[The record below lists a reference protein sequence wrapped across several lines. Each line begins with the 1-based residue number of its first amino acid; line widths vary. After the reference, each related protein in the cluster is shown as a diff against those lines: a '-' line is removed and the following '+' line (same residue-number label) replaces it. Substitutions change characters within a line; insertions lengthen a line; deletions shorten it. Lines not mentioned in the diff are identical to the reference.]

1 MTLNS
6 RRRFFQKAGAGFAT
20 LTLGTFSIQKYT
32 FRPAS
37 TPYFT
42 NGFKIA
48 EVGSG
53 SVMIWTRLCGQADP
67 NPVRH
72 ERVETVFRHPIDF
85 DENMP
90 VDQMD
95 GSVKGSGGFVRA
107 TLKTSTKRSK
117 TIWKS
122 AWFPALK
129 KNDFTVQI
137 PFDKLSQET
146 SYELTL
152 EAKASE
158 RSEIVITKGT
168 FRTAPAPQTVVPV
181 QLTTS
186 TCQYFWSFDDA
197 QRGFRTYDSMGRLK
211 PDFFIHT
218 GDYIYYDK
226 PGPLAKNAEKARHKW
241 HAMNGWP
248 ALRDFFQK
256 TPIYMLKDDHDLLS
270 DDVNPDTPAYGE
282 LTVAEGLKIWR
293 ENVPLHDKP
302 YRTLRWGKDLQ
313 IWLVEGREYRS
324 ANKKPDGNDKTIW
337 GREQKQWFQRSVKDS
352 DATFKLLLSPTPV
365 VGPDRDKKTDNHA
378 NAAFATEGH
387 WLRRFISQQKNM
399 YTVNGDRHWQYV
411 SVDPETG
418 VTEFGSGPVS
428 DYHAQ
433 GWPEDD
439 LRPEHKFLRVK
450 GGFLGIKVARPNGK
464 PEITFTH
471 YDVDGKPVHEE
482 KRLALTT

>member
-6 RRRFFQKAGAGFAT
+6 RRRFLQKTGASFAT
-20 LTLGTFSIQKYT
+20 LTLGKFSIQKYS
-32 FRPAS
+32 FRPAP
-37 TPYFT
+37 TLYFT

-53 SVMIWTRLCGQADP
+53 SALIWTRLCGQAAP
-67 NPVRH
+67 NSVRH
-72 ERVETVFRHPIDF
+72 QRVETVFRHPIDF
-85 DENMP
+85 NENQP

-95 GSVKGSGGFVRA
+95 GAVKGANGWVRA
-107 TLKTSTKRSK
+107 TLKQGTQTQRSD
-117 TIWKS
+117 WKPAS
-122 AWFPALK
+122 ADQ
-129 KNDFTVQI
+129 DFTVQF
-137 PFDKLSQET
+137 PFEKLRAATTCQ
-146 SYELTL
+146 LTL
-152 EAKASE
+152 EAKATE
-158 RSEIVITKGT
+158 NGEITSTTGT
-168 FRTAPAPQTVVPV
+168 FQTAPNPQAVVPV

-197 QRGFRTYDSMGRLK
+197 QRGFKTYDSMARLK

-248 ALRDFFQK
+248 ALRDFFKK

-270 DDVNPDTPAYGE
+270 DDVNPDTPAYGA
-282 LTVAEGLKIWR
+282 LTVPEGLKIWR
-293 ENVPLHDKP
+293 ENVPLRDKP
-302 YRTLRWGKDLQ
+302 NRTLRWGKDLQ

-324 ANKKPDGNDKTIW
+324 ANKIPDSDEKTIW
-337 GREQKQWFQRSVKDS
+337 GQEQKKWFQESVGAS
-352 DATFKLLLSPTPV
+352 DATFKLLFSPTPV
-365 VGPDRDKKTDNHA
+365 VGPDRDKKIDNHA
-378 NAAFATEGH
+378 NQAFQTEGD
-387 WLRRFISQQKNM
+387 WLRGFISQQKNM
-399 YTVNGDRHWQYV
+399 YVVNGDRHWQYV
-411 SVDPETG
+411 SVDAETG

-439 LRPEHKFLRVK
+439 VRPEHKFLRVR
-450 GGFLGIKVARPNGK
+450 GGFLGIALARPNGK

-471 YDVDGKPVHEE
+471 YDVDGKQVHEE
-482 KRLALTT
+482 KRKAISI